1 MNDRTGD
8 RPDDRITVN
17 FATLQHLSGDLE
29 AVLKV
34 LNEKLDGLYGRVA
47 KAVLSWDGEAREAFI
62 DELDKWSHSADDLKA
77 AQAWLHE
84 VVVKGHLNY
93 AAANKSVLEGWGGGA

>member
-1 MNDRTGD
+1 MQD
-8 RPDDRITVN
+8 DDRITVD
-17 FATLQHLSGDLE
+17 FATLQRLSGELE
-29 AVLKV
+29 EILGA
-34 LNEKLDGLYGRVA
+34 LNEKLEALYRRATKV
-47 KAVLSWDGEAREAFI
+47 VLSWDGQTREAFI

-93 AAANKSVLEGWGGGA
+93 AAANRSVLEGWGGGA

>member
-1 MNDRTGD
+1 MPD
-8 RPDDRITVN
+8 DDRITVN
-17 FATLQHLSGDLE
+17 FATLQRLSGDLE
-29 AVLKV
+29 GILGV

-47 KAVLSWDGEAREAFI
+47 KVVLTWDGEAREAFI
-62 DELDKWSHSADDLKA
+62 DELDRWSHSADDLKA

-93 AAANKSVLEGWGGGA
+93 AAANKSVLDGWGGGA